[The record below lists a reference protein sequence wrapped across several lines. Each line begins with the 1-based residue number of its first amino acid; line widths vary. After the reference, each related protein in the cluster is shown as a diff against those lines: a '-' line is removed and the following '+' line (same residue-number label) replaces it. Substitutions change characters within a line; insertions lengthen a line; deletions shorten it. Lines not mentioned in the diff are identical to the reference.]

1 MVSRRTTIQVLRA
14 RRVKMLKKSTL
25 IVGLISLLLLSGCGK
40 ESDDDGM
47 ACGWIEVDGV
57 MKEICI

>member
-1 MVSRRTTIQVLRA
+1 
-14 RRVKMLKKSTL
+14 MLNKSTL

-47 ACGWIEVDGV
+47 ACGWFEIDGV

>member
-1 MVSRRTTIQVLRA
+1 MAPRRTTIQVLRV
-14 RRVKMLKKSTL
+14 RRVKMLNKSTL

-47 ACGWIEVDGV
+47 ACGWFEIDGV